1 MQLHKTLVKAA
12 LLKVM
17 KLIETHSNY
26 YMARGNEF
34 HPFINPIAG
43 IRTSQPCELNTKE
56 VWLYGLDKV
65 QLGLMQLISHEIYQR
80 DIKGAIA
87 EIGTYHGFSASVM
100 NYFFPDRKMYLFDT
114 FQGFDR
120 RDLEVEEK
128 LGFNT
133 KDYDDFSDTSREL
146 IMAKMTH
153 KQNVMIR
160 EGWFPESA
168 VGLEGETFCF
178 VFIDADLYQPI
189 YEGLH
194 WFYPKLTNGGYIVV
208 DDYNWNDYPG
218 AKKAVEDFSK
228 EVGIGFIPIPN
239 TTGSVIFG
247 KPLIF

>member
-12 LLKVM
+12 LLKLM
-17 KLIETHSNY
+17 KLIETHSDY

-56 VWLYGLDKV
+56 AWQYGMDKV
-65 QLGLMQLISHEIYQR
+65 QFGLVQLISHEIYQR
-80 DIKGAIA
+80 NIKGAIA

-114 FQGFDR
+114 FHGFDR

-133 KDYDDFSDTSREL
+133 KIYHDFSDTSIEL
-146 IMAKMTH
+146 IMAKMPH

-160 EGWFPESA
+160 KGWFPESA

-194 WFYPKLTNGGYIVV
+194 WFYPKLSNGGYIVV

-218 AKKAVEDFSK
+218 AKKAVDDFSK
-228 EVGIGFIPIPN
+228 EVGIGFIPMPN